1 MSAVRPAELA
11 RARGLAERS
20 GLAWLDLDGVAIDP
34 AAIVTLPLTLLA
46 KATAVPYAIE
56 DGVLKVALADPADR
70 RTIESARPGPTEFV
84 VASRAAVTNV
94 LGSVAQ
100 VRRRSGALLSVEA
113 PSDESVRHADPEIS
127 LVCRAGEAGT
137 TDLHYVPCED
147 GLSIRA
153 RIDGVLRQ
161 IGQVPTAD
169 AQATISRLKVRAKLD
184 ISEQRRSQEGR
195 LTLAASSGRLFDVR
209 VTTLPTVAGEG
220 ATVRILERTGRPP
233 TLTEIGLS
241 NDIQLELE
249 RVLNS
254 RGGALLVTGP
264 TGSGKS
270 TTIYAAL
277 ADLAR
282 PELNVVTVE
291 DPVEYRL
298 DGIYQIEVN
307 PHAEITFES
316 ALRSILR
323 SDPDVVAV
331 GEMRDLATASTT
343 LKAAL
348 TGSFVLSTLHTRDAP
363 SALNRL
369 LDMGV
374 EPYVTAA
381 ALRAVLA
388 QRLVR
393 RLCIHCRERV
403 HPTRAEAAELRLP
416 EGEFLF
422 RAVGCE
428 QCDRGYRGQI
438 GIHQLMVIDDE
449 LRDLTLARTPYEAV
463 ACAAAAGG
471 MRTLWDD
478 GVQKVV
484 AGLTTVDELRR
495 ALTDLT

>member
-20 GLAWLDLDGVAIDP
+20 GLVWLDLDGVTIAP
-34 AAIVTLPLTLLA
+34 AAIGAFPFALLA
-46 KATAVPYAIE
+46 EAEAVPYAIE
-56 DGVLKVALADPADR
+56 DGVLKVALADPAGR
-70 RTIESARPGPTEFV
+70 RVIESAGPRAIEFV

-94 LGSVAQ
+94 LGSLAQ
-100 VRRRSGALLSVEA
+100 VRRRTGSLLPVESSA
-113 PSDESVRHADPEIS
+113 DESAAGGETSMVY
-127 LVCRAGEAGT
+127 RAAEAGT
-137 TDLHYVPCED
+137 TDLHYVPTEG

-161 IGQVPTAD
+161 IGQVSSAE
-169 AQATISRLKVRAKLD
+169 AQATISRLKVQAKLD

-195 LTLAASSGRLFDVR
+195 LSLAGSSGRLFDVR
-209 VTTLPTVAGEG
+209 ITTLPTVAGEG
-220 ATVRILERTGRPP
+220 AALRILERTGRPP

-241 NDIQLELE
+241 DELQLALE

-254 RGGALLVTGP
+254 RRGALLVTGP

-277 ADLAR
+277 GDLAR
-282 PELNVVTVE
+282 PELNVVSVE

-307 PHAEITFES
+307 PHADVTFES

-331 GEMRDLATASTT
+331 GEMRDLLTASTT

-363 SALNRL
+363 SAVTRL

-374 EPYVTAA
+374 EPYLTAA
-381 ALRAVLA
+381 ALGAVVA

-403 HPTRAEAAELRLP
+403 RPSLAEGAELRVP
-416 EGEFLF
+416 AGEFLF

-428 QCDRGYRGQI
+428 ECDRGYRGQI
-438 GIHQLMVIDDE
+438 GVHQLMLVEDE
-449 LRDLTLARTPYEAV
+449 LRDLMLAQAPYEAV
-463 ACAAAAGG
+463 AQAAVAGG

-478 GVQKVV
+478 GLQKAM
-484 AGLTTVDELRR
+484 AGLTSVEELRR
-495 ALTDLT
+495 ALTDLA

>member
-1 MSAVRPAELA
+1 
-11 RARGLAERS
+11 
-20 GLAWLDLDGVAIDP
+20 LDLDAVAIDP
-34 AAIVTLPLTLLA
+34 AAIDILPLALLME
-46 KATAVPYAIE
+46 ATAVPYAIE
-56 DGVLKVALADPADR
+56 DGVLKVALGDPADR
-70 RTIESARPGPTEFV
+70 RTIESARPGATEFV
-84 VASRAAVTNV
+84 VASRASVTNV
-94 LGSVAQ
+94 LGSLAQ
-100 VRRRSGALLSVEA
+100 VRLRTGSLLPVE
-113 PSDESVRHADPEIS
+113 SYSADSSQPVDAETS
-127 LVCRAGEAGT
+127 LVCRAAEAGT

-161 IGQVPTAD
+161 IGQVAAAD

-184 ISEQRRSQEGR
+184 ISDQRRSQEGR
-195 LTLAASSGRLFDVR
+195 LTLAGSSGRLFDMR
-209 VTTLPTVAGEG
+209 ITTLPTVAGEG
-220 ATVRILERTGRPP
+220 ATVRILERTARPP

-241 NDIQLELE
+241 DDLQLALE
-249 RVLNS
+249 RVLNT
-254 RGGALLVTGP
+254 RRGALLITGP

-277 ADLAR
+277 GDLAR
-282 PELNVVTVE
+282 PELNVVAVE

-298 DGIYQIEVN
+298 NGIYQIEVN
-307 PHAEITFES
+307 PHADISFES

-323 SDPDVVAV
+323 SDPDVVVV

-348 TGSFVLSTLHTRDAP
+348 TGSFVLSTLHTSDAP
-363 SALNRL
+363 SALTRL

-374 EPYVTAA
+374 EPYLTASS
-381 ALRAVLA
+381 LGAVVA

-393 RLCIHCRERV
+393 RLCIHCRERIR
-403 HPTRAEAAELRLP
+403 PTAAKAAELGLP

-422 RAVGCE
+422 RASGCD

-449 LRDLTLARTPYEAV
+449 LRGLILARAPYEDV
-463 ACAAAAGG
+463 ARAAAAGG

-478 GVQKVV
+478 GLQKAV
-484 AGLTTVDELRR
+484 AGLTSVEELRR